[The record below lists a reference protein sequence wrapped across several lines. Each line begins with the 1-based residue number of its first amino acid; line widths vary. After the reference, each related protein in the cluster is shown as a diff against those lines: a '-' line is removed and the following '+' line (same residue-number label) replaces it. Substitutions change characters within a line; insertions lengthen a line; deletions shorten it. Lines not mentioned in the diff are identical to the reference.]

1 MTLTNRID
9 NCIDYCIQNE
19 VNHKGK
25 IYDYSPKLIEVS
37 NDFKDEAVQLNYNY
51 INVPIEINNTLENDS
66 IVVTFKDSSI
76 K

>member
-9 NCIDYCIQNE
+9 SCIDYCIQNE

-37 NDFKDEAVQLNYNY
+37 NDFKDEVIEWNYTY
-51 INVPIEINNTLENDS
+51 INVPITINEYFDKDS
-66 IVVTFKDSSI
+66 VVVTFEDSSI

>member
-9 NCIDYCIQNE
+9 SCIDYCIQNE
-19 VNHKGK
+19 VKHNSK

-37 NDFKDEAVQLNYNY
+37 NDFKDEVIEWNYTY
-51 INVPIEINNTLENDS
+51 INVPMTINEYFEKDS
-66 IVVTFKDSSI
+66 VLVTFKDNSI

>member
-25 IYDYSPKLIEVS
+25 IYDYLPALIEVS
-37 NDFKDEAVQLNYNY
+37 NDFKKEAIEWNYTYLNLPIT
-51 INVPIEINNTLENDS
+51 INETFEIDNV
-66 IVVTFKDSSI
+66 VVTFKDSSI

>member
-9 NCIDYCIQNE
+9 SCIDYCIKNE

-25 IYDYSPKLIEVS
+25 IYDYLPKLIEVS
-37 NDFKDEAVQLNYNY
+37 NDFKKEVIEWNYTY
-51 INVPIEINNTLENDS
+51 VNVPITINEYFDNDS
-66 IVVTFKDSSI
+66 VVVTFKDNSI